1 MKVGSATG
9 TVSAD
14 PKFVS
19 YNPTGTGDY
28 RLQSTSPAINKGTSS
43 YAPTTDFLG
52 AARPSGGAFDIGA
65 YEMGA
70 TTSTSTATWTYCATE
85 NGTCSFSG
93 TRQVRYGAN
102 GMYYTKTFTGSTLC
116 SNSVFGDPIVGTVK
130 SCSYSS
136 ITQ

>member
-14 PKFVS
+14 PKFIS

-28 RLQSTSPAINKGTSS
+28 RLQSTSPAIDKGTLTS
-43 YAPTTDFLG
+43 APTTDFLG
-52 AARPSGGAFDIGA
+52 VARPQGGAVDIGA
-65 YEMGA
+65 YEMGS
-70 TTSTSTATWTYCATE
+70 TTTTTTATWTYCATE
-85 NGTCSFSG
+85 GGTCSFSG

-102 GMYYTKTFTGSTLC
+102 GIYATKTFTGSVLC
-116 SNSVFGDPIVGTVK
+116 SNSVFGDPVYGVVK